1 MGTGK
6 STVGQAL
13 ASALGW
19 QFIDLDNL
27 IELRQKR
34 TIADIFAKDGE
45 AYFRSLETRVL
56 REVAQEKKFVVG
68 CGGGIV
74 LKPENLM
81 IMKRTGHV
89 ICLQASVE
97 CIIKRTEGASHRPL
111 LHAVDPRQRIEFLL
125 KMRAPYYAQADMFID
140 TSTLTVSEVVTAL
153 KQKIFLADRAGVRS
167 AKAKAR
173 RKTKTRMPRIRTKK
187 IMKKRRK

>member
-1 MGTGK
+1 M
-6 STVGQAL
+6 

-111 LHAVDPRQRIEFLL
+111 DDFH
-125 KMRAPYYAQADMFID
+125 
-140 TSTLTVSEVVTAL
+140 
-153 KQKIFLADRAGVRS
+153 
-167 AKAKAR
+167 
-173 RKTKTRMPRIRTKK
+173 
-187 IMKKRRK
+187 